1 MFSWCLSRT
10 PGTTP
15 SPDYWQG
22 LLKLL
27 SSKLAVKKRDCICE
41 VFSSPHYCH
50 VPTSHRWDPP
60 YHVLYPDGISP
71 ALQETAKASGWREGC
86 GSGGV
91 AREGQ
96 GCNLPQW
103 AYCQLESGQANPPLV
118 SVPPT
123 SIGTYTYTIGTMC
136 IQYIHTVSVA
146 VCTYSTYISVGVCT
160 YTVCMYV
167 HIPLQM
173 HTLAS
178 CVN

>member
-1 MFSWCLSRT
+1 MFHQIASTWCLSRT
-10 PGTTP
+10 PGAAP
-15 SPDYWQG
+15 SPDYCWQG

-27 SSKLAVKKRDCICE
+27 SSKLEMKKRDCICE

-123 SIGTYTYTIGTMC
+123 SIGAYTYTIGAMY
-136 IQYIHTVSVA
+136 IQYIHICS
-146 VCTYSTYISVGVCT
+146 S
-160 YTVCMYV
+160 MYV
-167 HIPLQM
+167 HSM
-173 HTLAS
+173 YVHTVHTYL
-178 CVN
+178 